1 MSDVLF
7 AWGGVHPRTLIRR
20 AVCQVMREHDGLA
33 ALIGARIWPNRME
46 HWFRS
51 ELPAAGVYT
60 VSEQRVESDTRPE
73 PQERVI
79 SLAVELLGGELEA
92 VDDTL
97 DALCLQTERA
107 VLRLD
112 AIGGAIHHI
121 GNIHKYARPED
132 VPEHTLFVDAS
143 LPEPLPLVHG
153 THPADTLLS
162 ITHTGTELGIVTD
175 GAREYGVATLNFD
188 LEYHWPTVPPELADF
203 LLAHTDW
210 YVHPG
215 DDRVDMISQ
224 VNFDQE

>member
-46 HWFRS
+46 HWFRG

-97 DALCLQTERA
+97 DALCLQAERA

-112 AIGGAIHHI
+112 AIGRAPAAGPRYAPGGHAALHHPHRHRA
-121 GNIHKYARPED
+121 GHRDRRCPRVRRGHPEFRP
-132 VPEHTLFVDAS
+132 
-143 LPEPLPLVHG
+143 
-153 THPADTLLS
+153 
-162 ITHTGTELGIVTD
+162 GI
-175 GAREYGVATLNFD
+175 
-188 LEYHWPTVPPELADF
+188 PLADGP
-203 LLAHTDW
+203 
-210 YVHPG
+210 PG
-215 DDRVDMISQ
+215 AGLFFAGPHGLVRPPR
-224 VNFDQE
+224 

>member
-46 HWFRS
+46 HWFRG

-97 DALCLQTERA
+97 DALCLQLEREA
-107 VLRLD
+107 EYRLLWGLQMGLELGSVDGLRLC
-112 AIGGAIHHI
+112 A
-121 GNIHKYARPED
+121 PE
-132 VPEHTLFVDAS
+132 
-143 LPEPLPLVHG
+143 
-153 THPADTLLS
+153 
-162 ITHTGTELGIVTD
+162 I
-175 GAREYGVATLNFD
+175 
-188 LEYHWPTVPPELADF
+188 
-203 LLAHTDW
+203 
-210 YVHPG
+210 
-215 DDRVDMISQ
+215 
-224 VNFDQE
+224 

>member
-1 MSDVLF
+1 MSEILF

-33 ALIGARIWPNRME
+33 ALVNGRIWPNRME

-97 DALCLQTERA
+97 DVLCLQTERA

-112 AIGGAIHHI
+112 AIGRAMGAI
-121 GNIHKYARPED
+121 
-132 VPEHTLFVDAS
+132 VDAS
-143 LPEPLPLVHG
+143 LPEPLPLVRG

-175 GAREYGVATLNFD
+175 GACEYGVATLSID
-188 LEYHWPTVPPELADF
+188 LEYRWPVVSPELADF

-215 DDRVDMISQ
+215 DDRVDMVSQ
-224 VNFDQE
+224 VTFVPEEN

>member
-46 HWFRS
+46 HWFRG

-112 AIGGAIHHI
+112 AIGRAMGAI
-121 GNIHKYARPED
+121 
-132 VPEHTLFVDAS
+132 VDAS

-175 GAREYGVATLNFD
+175 GAREYGAAALNFD
-188 LEYHWPTVPPELADF
+188 LEYQWPTVPPELADF

>member
-1 MSDVLF
+1 M
-7 AWGGVHPRTLIRR
+7 
-20 AVCQVMREHDGLA
+20 
-33 ALIGARIWPNRME
+33 
-46 HWFRS
+46 
-51 ELPAAGVYT
+51 
-60 VSEQRVESDTRPE
+60 
-73 PQERVI
+73 
-79 SLAVELLGGELEA
+79 
-92 VDDTL
+92 DDTL
-97 DALCLQTERA
+97 DALCLETERA

-112 AIGGAIHHI
+112 AIGRAMGAI
-121 GNIHKYARPED
+121 
-132 VPEHTLFVDAS
+132 VDAS
-143 LPEPLPLVHG
+143 LPEPLPLVRG

-162 ITHTGTELGIVTD
+162 ITHTGTELGIATD

>member
-1 MSDVLF
+1 MSEILF

-33 ALIGARIWPNRME
+33 ALVNGRIWPNRVE
-46 HWFRS
+46 HWFCH
-51 ELPAAGVYT
+51 EFPAAGIYT
-60 VSEQRVESDTRPE
+60 LHESRVESEQRPE
-73 PQERVI
+73 PQERRLT
-79 SLAVELLGGELEA
+79 LAVELLAGALDA

-112 AIGGAIHHI
+112 AIGRAMGAI
-121 GNIHKYARPED
+121 
-132 VPEHTLFVDAS
+132 VDAS
-143 LPEPLPLVHG
+143 LPEPLPLVRG

-162 ITHTGTELGIVTD
+162 ITHTDTELGLAVE
-175 GAREYGVATLNFD
+175 GQQQLGVATLSID
-188 LEYHWPTVPPELADF
+188 LEYRWPVVPPELADF

-215 DDRVDMISQ
+215 DDRVDMVSQ
-224 VNFDQE
+224 VTFVPEEN

>member
-46 HWFRS
+46 HWFRG

-97 DALCLQTERA
+97 DALCLQAVRHGRGSPLGFLKIVVKDVLERVILWTGHVNMGVKPA
-107 VLRLD
+107 V
-112 AIGGAIHHI
+112 
-121 GNIHKYARPED
+121 
-132 VPEHTLFVDAS
+132 
-143 LPEPLPLVHG
+143 PLPDHG
-153 THPADTLLS
+153 KEGNSRQDR
-162 ITHTGTELGIVTD
+162 LG
-175 GAREYGVATLNFD
+175 
-188 LEYHWPTVPPELADF
+188 
-203 LLAHTDW
+203 
-210 YVHPG
+210 
-215 DDRVDMISQ
+215 
-224 VNFDQE
+224 